1 MTGYRDQLDEVV
13 ASKGRVPEAERL
25 HSLFDVVWRHA
36 MQEYPDAAT
45 FLGWSG
51 LDDRL
56 PDLSMEAIE
65 RRRADA
71 GEPLRVLATIDVNA
85 LDGRDRLSHEVF
97 AWQQRSQVDAARFPG
112 DLLAVTQLQGPQN
125 DLALLFGSMPLLTA
139 EHHQNVL
146 ARLSAVP
153 LLVDQTIALLEHG
166 VSVGVTPPR
175 ITLRDVPAQVE
186 AHLGDAGSSP
196 LLASTRSLAA
206 SPAPPPGADRLL
218 REATA
223 IVEADVTPAF
233 RRLHAELV
241 DRYLPGSRSS
251 EGLSALPEGRDWYD
265 ERVRHF
271 TTTDLTAEEVHAL
284 GVAEVERIGAEMDRV
299 RADTGFAGTA
309 EAFAH
314 FLRSDPRFF
323 FTTGEEL
330 LVAYRDIAKRIDP
343 AVVRL
348 FGRLPR
354 LPFGVVPVPEEM
366 APSAPA
372 AFYLEGSMAMAR
384 AGRFFANTSNL
395 ATRPSWNMES
405 ICLHEAVPGHHFQIA
420 LAQELEDLPEF
431 RRRGSFTAHVEGW
444 GLYCESLGPELGM
457 YDDRY
462 QRFGALDAE
471 MLRAIRLVVDTGM
484 HALGWSRQHAIS
496 YFMEH
501 SVSPEH
507 EIVVEVDRYLVLP
520 GQALAYKVGERKLQE
535 LRALSSARLGERFDL
550 RAFHDEVLRHGALPL
565 EVLAS
570 LVQRWVEEVAAAPPG
585 GRPPS
590 ITTPS
595 GR

>member
-1 MTGYRDQLDEVV
+1 MTGYRDQLDDVV
-13 ASKGRVPEAERL
+13 VSKGRAPEPDRL
-25 HSLFDVVWRHA
+25 HSLFDIVWRHA
-36 MQEYPDAAT
+36 MEEHPDAAT
-45 FLGWSG
+45 FLGWPG

-56 PDLSMEAIE
+56 PDLSMGAVE
-65 RRRADA
+65 RRRAEA
-71 GEPLRVLATIDVNA
+71 GEPLRVLATIDVDA
-85 LDGRDRLSHEVF
+85 LDRGDRLSYDVF
-97 AWQQRSQVDAARFPG
+97 AWQERSGVDAARFPG
-112 DLLAVTQLQGPQN
+112 DLLAVTQLQGPHN
-125 DLALLFGSMPLLTA
+125 DLALLFGSMPLTTA
-139 EHHQNVL
+139 EHHHNVL
-146 ARLSAVP
+146 ARLRAVP
-153 LLVDQTIALLEHG
+153 LLVDQTIELLEHG
-166 VSVGVTPPR
+166 AGVGVTPPR
-175 ITLRDVPAQVE
+175 VTLRDVPAQVE
-186 AHLGDAGSSP
+186 AHLADAASSP
-196 LLASTRSLAA
+196 LLASIRSLAA
-206 SPAPPPGADRLL
+206 SPAAPPGADRLL
-218 REATA
+218 REATEV
-223 IVEADVTPAF
+223 VEAAVTPAF
-233 RRLHAELV
+233 HRLHTELV
-241 DRYLPGSRSS
+241 ERYLPRCRTS

-271 TTTDLTAEEVHAL
+271 TTTDLSAEEVHAL

-309 EAFAH
+309 EAFTH

-323 FTTGEEL
+323 FTSGEEL
-330 LVAYRDIAKRIDP
+330 LTAYRDIAKRIDP

-372 AFYLEGSMAMAR
+372 AFYLEGSLAMAR
-384 AGRFFANTSNL
+384 PGRFFANTFNL
-395 ATRPSWNMES
+395 AARPSWNMES

-431 RRRGSFTAHVEGW
+431 RRRGLFTAYVEGW

-457 YDDRY
+457 YDDPY

-484 HALGWSRQHAIS
+484 HALGWSRQRAIS
-496 YFMEH
+496 YFLEH

-535 LRALSSARLGERFDL
+535 LRVWSSSRLGERFDL
-550 RAFHDEVLRHGALPL
+550 RAFHDEVLCHGALPL

-570 LVQRWVEEVAAAPPG
+570 LVQGWAEEMSAEQAG
-585 GRPPS
+585 G
-590 ITTPS
+590 
-595 GR
+595 